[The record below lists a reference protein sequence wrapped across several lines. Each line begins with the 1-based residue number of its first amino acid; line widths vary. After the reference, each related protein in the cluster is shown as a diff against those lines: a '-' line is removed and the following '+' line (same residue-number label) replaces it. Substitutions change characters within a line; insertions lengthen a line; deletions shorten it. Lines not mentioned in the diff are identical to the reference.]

1 MERRRRKGGGTER
14 DRGSERERER
24 GGVRG
29 VVQTERVGRF
39 LWLGQQKGEL
49 RTGEPTFNT
58 RITESRKSI

>member
-1 MERRRRKGGGTER
+1 MERRRKGGGTEER
-14 DRGSERERER
+14 DRGRER
-24 GGVRG
+24 GGERG